1 MERNTHDFN
10 QILNNKLKSLETQRL
25 VYTETFTTAALIQDE
40 IPNAEVLTT
49 FIFPE
54 NKPAGSF
61 KIKIN
66 NEALLNIE
74 VFVHSPLESIYTVT
88 DVYMKYFKTHSKIF
102 NNKYEFVAAIKDA
115 IGGN

>member
-10 QILNNKLKSLETQRL
+10 QILDKKLKSLETQRL

-40 IPNAEVLTT
+40 IPNAEILTT

-66 NEALLNIE
+66 DEALLNIE
-74 VFVHSPLESIYTVT
+74 VYVHSPLESIYTVT
-88 DVYMKYFKTHSKIF
+88 DVYMKYFKTHSKIL
-102 NNKYEFVAAIKDA
+102 NNKHEFVAAIKNA

>member
-1 MERNTHDFN
+1 M
-10 QILNNKLKSLETQRL
+10 
-25 VYTETFTTAALIQDE
+25 VYTEIFTTAALIQDE
-40 IPNAEVLTT
+40 IPNAEILTT

-66 NEALLNIE
+66 GEALLNIE

-88 DVYMKYFKTHSKIF
+88 DVYMKYFKTHSKIL
-102 NNKYEFVAAIKDA
+102 NNKHEFVAAIKDA

>member
-1 MERNTHDFN
+1 MERNTHDFS

-25 VYTETFTTAALIQDE
+25 VYTETFTTAALIQDK

-66 NEALLNIE
+66 DEALLNVE

-102 NNKYEFVAAIKDA
+102 NSKHEFVAAIKNA